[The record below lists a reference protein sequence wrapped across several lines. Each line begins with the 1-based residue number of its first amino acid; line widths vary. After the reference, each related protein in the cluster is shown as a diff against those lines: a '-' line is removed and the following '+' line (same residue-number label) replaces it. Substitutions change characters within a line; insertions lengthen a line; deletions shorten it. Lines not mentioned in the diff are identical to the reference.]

1 MLPALTGLALA
12 VGAGCGSKSQQ
23 GDGGQVGTGMG
34 AAGTSFPI
42 GTYTN
47 CARGAGARAPSGNL
61 FLNGAGFESGS
72 VLTLAQSG
80 TTVQATYV
88 DWNGLTQSVSF
99 STTTGTSATLT
110 QAGQVLPGFT
120 SLCVEGPGDE
130 APYPASMT
138 TRAGAMIY
146 SAGMV
151 FITLTGG
158 LQSDAGPCGTLSAPE
173 ASLWILCEDR
183 QGGALPST
191 DEGSPPVTPLPAGQ
205 YSCRSQVE
213 NLAHI
218 DGIDTFVTG
227 GGSGTLTLA
236 QDGAKVTAQY
246 AGDSSLAGTLSLG
259 VTTSTTATAEAGQT
273 LMAPCMVPLGTG
285 TGTPEPYPSPPGR
298 SLSATQRSFS
308 PSRVPWPPAPRVP
321 ARKWPGA

>member
-1 MLPALTGLALA
+1 MKACSITLLALG
-12 VGAGCGSKSQQ
+12 VAGCRPASIAERH
-23 GDGGQVGTGMG
+23 VPPGTI
-34 AAGTSFPI
+34 SFAI

-47 CARGAGARAPSGNL
+47 CARGAGARPPSGNV

-88 DWNGLTQSVSF
+88 DWNDRTQSVSF
-99 STTTGTSATLT
+99 STTTSTSATLT
-110 QAGQVLPGFT
+110 PAGQVLPGFT
-120 SLCVEGPGDE
+120 SLCVKGPRDQ

-138 TRAGAMIY
+138 TRAGALIY

-158 LQSDAGPCGTLSAPE
+158 LESDAGPCGTLSAPE

-191 DEGSPPVTPLPAGQ
+191 GAGSAPVTPLPAGQ
-205 YSCRSQVE
+205 YSCISQVE
-213 NLAHI
+213 TVAHI
-218 DGIDTFVTG
+218 DGITYFVSG

-236 QDGAKVTAQY
+236 EDGATASAQY
-246 AGDSSLAGTLSLG
+246 VGDSSLAGTLSLV
-259 VTTSTTATAEAGQT
+259 VTTSTTASAEAGQT
-273 LMAPCMVPLGTG
+273 LMAPCMVDPLGTPA
-285 TGTPEPYPSPPGR
+285 PEP
-298 SLSATQRSFS
+298 LSIAAGALAINESTLFLSFAGTL
-308 PSRVPWPPAPRVP
+308 PASSSCL
-321 ARKWPGA
+321 GAQVAGSVICWM